1 MLRYQTDAGSM
12 RARFAAVLGI
22 VGFLDIPFIH
32 FSVLWWRTFH
42 PPPKMIS
49 PEGLGQ
55 GMDLSMVGTLVMSLG
70 AFMLLYF
77 VLMGQRIQVEKMID
91 EVERVRIGFAQ
102 AFSFQ
107 H

>member
-22 VGFLDIPFIH
+22 VGFLDIPLIH

-42 PPPKMIS
+42 PPPKLITPEGFGKGMDPSMLIVLMIS
-49 PEGLGQ
+49 LA
-55 GMDLSMVGTLVMSLG
+55 
-70 AFMLLYF
+70 AFTLLYG
-77 VLMGQRIQVEKMID
+77 VLMGQRIQVEKMKD
-91 EVERVRIGFAQ
+91 EVERLKQ
-102 AFSFQ
+102 DHLHS